1 MSYINRRYYESQQ
14 EAPNSIWRYLSC
26 IEKIAY
32 HQFQD
37 TQYDMEDIFCD
48 DINICILERDDELV
62 IKRNS
67 LKSIKQYFDVI
78 WRTNLTNP
86 EEYIKRQIDAGI
98 IVGLNT
104 YFYDIPNFLWYK
116 GEGNKDSKH
125 ICMVVGY
132 DEENFWFTDVPRNM
146 ISEYLVE
153 QHLTRIPNEEMRQ
166 YLNKRCN
173 VITFREKNNVSHI
186 YDDLRVLIKEMLLE
200 NSILPYK
207 DDEGIMWK
215 GKFAYERLIYLLRM
229 RDQRAIRMELYHGEY
244 MATIISGRRELL
256 RRNILK
262 KYGNNEETK
271 NVLLQLKN
279 CAQMWEILGN
289 KIEKEVLKKSAY
301 DPKEDAIINIYD
313 AEKKLVK
320 SLEDFAAKIK

>member
-1 MSYINRRYYESQQ
+1 M
-14 EAPNSIWRYLSC
+14 
-26 IEKIAY
+26 
-32 HQFQD
+32 
-37 TQYDMEDIFCD
+37 
-48 DINICILERDDELV
+48 

-78 WRTNLTNP
+78 WRTNLANP
-86 EEYIKRQIDAGI
+86 EEYIKRQIDKGI

-116 GEGNKDSKH
+116 SEVNKDSKH

-132 DEENFWFTDVPRNM
+132 DEKYFWFTDVPRNM
-146 ISEYLVE
+146 ISEYLIE

-166 YLNKRCN
+166 CLNKRCN
-173 VITFREKNNVSHI
+173 VLTFQEKNNVSHI
-186 YDDLRVLIKEMLLE
+186 YDDLRILIKKMLME
-200 NSILPYK
+200 NSALPYK
-207 DDEGIMWK
+207 DDEGIVWK

-229 RDQRAIRMELYHGEY
+229 RDQRAIRMELYHGDY
-244 MATIISGRRELL
+244 MATIISGRHELL

-271 NVLLQLKN
+271 DVLLQLKN
-279 CAQMWEILGN
+279 CAQMWEIFGN
-289 KIEKEVLKKSAY
+289 KIEKEVLKKGAY
-301 DPKEDAIINIYD
+301 NPKEGAIINIYD

-320 SLEDFAAKIK
+320 SLEDFVEKLK

>member
-1 MSYINRRYYESQQ
+1 M
-14 EAPNSIWRYLSC
+14 
-26 IEKIAY
+26 
-32 HQFQD
+32 
-37 TQYDMEDIFCD
+37 
-48 DINICILERDDELV
+48 
-62 IKRNS
+62 
-67 LKSIKQYFDVI
+67 
-78 WRTNLTNP
+78 
-86 EEYIKRQIDAGI
+86 
-98 IVGLNT
+98 
-104 YFYDIPNFLWYK
+104 
-116 GEGNKDSKH
+116 
-125 ICMVVGY
+125 
-132 DEENFWFTDVPRNM
+132 
-146 ISEYLVE
+146 VE

-301 DPKEDAIINIYD
+301 DPKEDAIITIYD

-320 SLEDFAAKIK
+320 SLEDFAEKIK